1 MADEKYGSKESFD
14 SGEDIR
20 RSIGQSVDEMILDD
34 FLERVMQETEAEKL
48 PDETEDRMEAQEK
61 EGTAD
66 TSRRQEA
73 EWSQTAPGEELP
85 PLEGGG
91 PPAQGRAMA
100 MMPVLKGKKR
110 LPKWVKI
117 GIGILLAAA
126 IIFLIRGCLLQSK
139 QTAKAEYETAEV
151 LRRDLTVVLN
161 GTGSIEAAE
170 EAMVVPLMAGEVQ
183 SVSCQEGDLVQK
195 DDVLVTLDRADAE
208 YAVNRAELA
217 LSSAKDTYNQL
228 LDGQKD
234 MTITSTVSG
243 VIDTLSIERGDSVA
257 AGMVVATVSDHSVL
271 LLKIPFFSVDCAQI
285 SPGAA
290 AVITVNDTF
299 ETLMGTVDSVSAMD
313 SPGAGGTVVREVT
326 IRVTNPGNLS
336 PSTYATAMIGD
347 IACSGSGT
355 FSYQTQQK
363 TVLSKAGGEVSQLMV
378 KEGSAIKAGQTIAV
392 LTSSNLDGQIRSAK
406 RAIEDAKLTLENAQ
420 KQLDNFVIKA
430 PISGTVV
437 EQDCDVGDVLVAGT
451 PILSIYDLS
460 YLTFEIQVDELD
472 IPMVELGQEVE
483 LTADALPNETFQGVV
498 EKIGMVGA
506 AQAGVT
512 TYPVTVRL
520 TGETEGLM
528 PGMNVDANIS
538 IGTYQQA
545 LTVPV
550 DAVTRGNTVL
560 VSKDSPSARAAEADA
575 KEEIEGFVRIP
586 VQLGAADEDYIIIT
600 GGLQEGDVLAV
611 VNQETSS
618 LFDMM
623 TGGAG
628 GMGGGSGSSVES
640 SGE

>member
-1 MADEKYGSKESFD
+1 MTEKRYESEPF
-14 SGEDIR
+14 GQDIGQ
-20 RSIGQSVDEMILDD
+20 SIGQSVDEMLLDE
-34 FLERVMQETEAEKL
+34 FLERAVQEDEAERLHRGNARETKEEGKL
-48 PDETEDRMEAQEK
+48 PEDSVWQR
-61 EGTAD
+61 EGPP
-66 TSRRQEA
+66 QK
-73 EWSQTAPGEELP
+73 APEEPASP
-85 PLEGGG
+85 PEGAG
-91 PPAQGRAMA
+91 PPAGGRAMA
-100 MMPVLKGKKR
+100 GMPVLKRKR
-110 LPKWVKI
+110 KLLKWVKI
-117 GIGILLAAA
+117 GIGVLIGAA
-126 IIFLIRGCLLQSK
+126 IVFLIRGCLLGSRQA
-139 QTAKAEYETAEV
+139 AKPEYETAEAV
-151 LRRDLTVVLN
+151 RRDLTVVLN
-161 GTGSIEAAE
+161 GTGSISAAE
-170 EAMVVPLMAGEVQ
+170 EAAVIPLLAGEVQ
-183 SVSCQEGDLVQK
+183 SVSCQEGDVVQK

-208 YAVNRAELA
+208 YAVNRAKLA
-217 LSSAKDTYNQL
+217 LSSAKDTYQQL
-228 LDGQKD
+228 LDSQKD

-243 VIDTLSIERGDSVA
+243 VIDTLAIEKGDSVA
-257 AGMVVATVSDHSVL
+257 AGMVVATVSDHSAL

-285 SPGAA
+285 SPGDA

-299 ETLMGTVDSVSAMD
+299 ETLTGTVDSVSALD

-326 IRVTNPGNLS
+326 IRVVNPGNLS
-336 PSTYATAMIGD
+336 PSTYATAMIGNL
-347 IACSGSGT
+347 ACSGSGT
-355 FSYQTQQK
+355 FSYQTQAK
-363 TVLSKAGGEVSQLMV
+363 TILSKAGGEVSRMMV
-378 KEGSAIKAGQTIAV
+378 KEGSAVKAGQAIAV
-392 LTSSNLDGQIRSAK
+392 LASSSMDGQIRSAK
-406 RAIEDAKLTLENAQ
+406 RAIEDAELTLENAQ

-437 EQDCDVGDVLVAGT
+437 EQDCDAWDILAAGT
-451 PILSIYDLS
+451 PNLKIYDLS
-460 YLTFEIQVDELD
+460 YLTFEIEVDELD
-472 IPMVELGQEVE
+472 IPMTELGQEVE
-483 LTADALPNETFQGVV
+483 LTADALPNETFHGVV

-640 SGE
+640 GGESSGE